1 MNPKKKVPLRH
12 TCPLKRAQIGK
23 VLDFRPA
30 KHGLPE
36 VPKFGGQ
43 RAKVGVVI
51 RTYWG
56 HKNNLKKLIV
66 DLALAAECALV
77 DIFMVVVSTEL
88 DKKSKNLL
96 RALEKDLKRDA
107 RFARN
112 KQVTVQIFEWT
123 DARVAEIWTASA
135 AVAPSCT
142 EEDKSVE
149 GFGHRV
155 LCYYEGNPMSTWTCD
170 QCMHFWNRIWKR
182 GKKKM
187 ASKVC
192 DGHNMVDYVTTDASL
207 KYVQDNC
214 PDCTH
219 LLVTNGDNVYSSVR
233 VCVRVYMRTCVCEN
247 VRVRESEGACAGE
260 SEGGQG

>member
-36 VPKFGGQ
+36 VPKFRGQ

-88 DKKSKNLL
+88 DKKNPSKPPSAYNRPRSTAAACPT
-96 RALEKDLKRDA
+96 RACRISGTTPATHAPPA
-107 RFARN
+107 R
-112 KQVTVQIFEWT
+112 
-123 DARVAEIWTASA
+123 
-135 AVAPSCT
+135 
-142 EEDKSVE
+142 
-149 GFGHRV
+149 GHR
-155 LCYYEGNPMSTWTCD
+155 GKHST
-170 QCMHFWNRIWKR
+170 
-182 GKKKM
+182 
-187 ASKVC
+187 
-192 DGHNMVDYVTTDASL
+192 
-207 KYVQDNC
+207 
-214 PDCTH
+214 
-219 LLVTNGDNVYSSVR
+219 LLNSTYLL
-233 VCVRVYMRTCVCEN
+233 
-247 VRVRESEGACAGE
+247 
-260 SEGGQG
+260 